1 MKINTLGKIYTLIMS
16 LYFMVS
22 GFNALMDI
30 DAKLLRIGLSA
41 NDLDGKVAFILIY
54 CSLMVGI
61 GVAISLIYYL
71 SKTWLYSATLAVTII
86 ISFIS
91 FRLIGGFIVGE
102 LSNVQLS
109 FIAVEI
115 LEAALGLFLII
126 KFKYFQKGSSLLGH

>member
-1 MKINTLGKIYTLIMS
+1 MKVDFLGKIYTLIMS

-22 GFNALMDI
+22 GFNALLDI

-61 GVAISLIYYL
+61 GAAISLIYYL
-71 SKTWLYSATLAVTII
+71 SKTWIYSATLAVTII
-86 ISFIS
+86 VSFIS

-102 LSNVQLS
+102 LSRVQLS
-109 FIAVEI
+109 FMGVEI

-126 KFKYFQKGSSLLGH
+126 KSKYFQKDSSLLGH